1 MVDYR
6 ILGPL
11 EVSAD
16 GRVIEICCR
25 KPQQPAAYGRHFYP
39 RQLLLLHASALRA
52 AAGNVRIS
60 AGPMVC
66 WAWHCP
72 AYPRPEFRPDR
83 QPCRPGN
90 VRGRGQLTPF

>member
-25 KPQQPAAYGRHFYP
+25 T
-39 RQLLLLHASALRA
+39 SALQTSGERGDLGRSDGLLGMTVSCLSV
-52 AAGNVRIS
+52 AG
-60 AGPMVC
+60 
-66 WAWHCP
+66 
-72 AYPRPEFRPDR
+72 FRPHR
-83 QPCRPGN
+83 QARRPGN

>member
-39 RQLLLLHASALRA
+39 PSASTAPRLSPPGGSGERADLGRSDGLLGMALSCLS
-52 AAGNVRIS
+52 AAGI
-60 AGPMVC
+60 
-66 WAWHCP
+66 P
-72 AYPRPEFRPDR
+72 A
-83 QPCRPGN
+83 
-90 VRGRGQLTPF
+90 